1 MKSPVTMSQAQVYGI
16 SKQNSKE
23 IFQFFQKNF
32 GCTRKVYNMCVDS
45 CYKQLEQAGYTSG
58 DDLPDISF
66 PKVAALKKDYP
77 YLKEADGLGLANSV
91 RDFQKACKTFRDQK
105 DRSTYRKSALRRDR
119 SGKELLSFRGL
130 KGIPRFHAKSAGYF
144 SYRTACQYPKEGN
157 ALKRPTIRLEG
168 SILYLPKLKQ
178 GVKLIIHRKLPED
191 AHILNVT
198 VFMDTDGTYRVSI
211 CYSYTF
217 LMEMDYREAATQEQP
232 LPKET
237 RFLGLDYSQ
246 KDLYVDSEGRK
257 ANYPKYYKRSEQK
270 LARLQKS
277 ICRKEKNGKNYQKSM
292 RKIQKLHVKIKHQRH
307 DYLQKLSTE
316 LVSRYDVI
324 VVEDINLR
332 AMGGCLSLGKN
343 LHDNGFGLF
352 REMLAYKL
360 WKKGSC
366 LVRIDRMYPSSKTCS
381 VCGAV
386 KQDLKLSDRIYIC
399 PECGCFIDRI
409 YICPECGCFIDQDY
423 NAAVNIREEGKRT
436 FLIYLKEAMEKEEEA
451 KIRQKATKERRQKK
465 KKAA

>member
-399 PECGCFIDRI
+399 PECGCFIDR
-409 YICPECGCFIDQDY
+409 DY

-436 FLIYLKEAMEKEEEA
+436 FLIYLKEAMEKKEEA

>member
-1 MKSPVTMSQAQVYGI
+1 MKAPVTMNQAQVYGI

-32 GCTRKVYNMCVDS
+32 GCTRKVYNLCVDS

-77 YLKEADGLGLANSV
+77 YLKEADGLGLANSAL
-91 RDFQKACKTFRDQK
+91 DFQKAYKTFRDQK

-119 SGKELLSFRGL
+119 SGKEPLSFRGL
-130 KGIPRFHAKSAGYF
+130 KGIPRFHSKSAGYF

-157 ALKRPTIRLEG
+157 ALKRPTIRLKG

-217 LMEMDYREAATQEQP
+217 LMEMDYREAAAQAQP

-257 ANYPKYYKRSEQK
+257 ANYPKYYRRSEQK

-292 RKIQKLHVKIKHQRH
+292 RKIQKLHAKIKHQRH

-324 VVEDINLR
+324 AVEDINLR

-399 PECGCFIDRI
+399 PECGCVIDR
-409 YICPECGCFIDQDY
+409 DY

-451 KIRQKATKERRQKK
+451 KIRQEAAKERRQKK

>member
-1 MKSPVTMSQAQVYGI
+1 MKAPITMNQAQVYGI

-32 GCTRKVYNMCVDS
+32 GCTRKVYNLCVDS
-45 CYKQLEQAGYTSG
+45 CYKQLEQAGYTDG
-58 DDLPDISF
+58 DDLPELSF
-66 PKVAALKKDYP
+66 PKVSALKKDYP

-91 RDFQKACKTFRDQK
+91 LDFQKAYKIFRNQK
-105 DRSTYRKSALRRDR
+105 DRSVYRKSALRLDR
-119 SGKELLSFRGL
+119 SGKEPLSFRGL

-168 SILYLPKLKQ
+168 GILYLPKLKH

-191 AHILNVT
+191 AHILNAT
-198 VFMDTDGTYRVSI
+198 VFMDTDGTYQVSI

-217 LMEMDYREAATQEQP
+217 LMEMDYREAAAQEQP
-232 LPKET
+232 IPKGT

-257 ANYPKYYKRSEQK
+257 ANYPKYYRRSEQK

-277 ICRKEKNGKNYQKSM
+277 ICRKEKNGMNYQKTM
-292 RKIQKLHVKIKHQRH
+292 RKIQKLHTKIKHQRH

-386 KQDLKLSDRIYIC
+386 KPDLKLSDRIYIC
-399 PECGCFIDRI
+399 PKCGCVIDR
-409 YICPECGCFIDQDY
+409 DY
-423 NAAVNIREEGKRT
+423 NAAVNILEEGKRI
-436 FLIYLKEAMEKEEEA
+436 FLTYLKEAMEKAEEA
-451 KIRQKATKERRQKK
+451 KIRQEAAKERRQKK

>member
-1 MKSPVTMSQAQVYGI
+1 MKAPITMNQAQVYGI

-32 GCTRKVYNMCVDS
+32 GCTRKVYNLCVDS
-45 CYKQLEQAGYTSG
+45 CYKQLEQAGYTDG
-58 DDLPDISF
+58 DDLPELSF
-66 PKVAALKKDYP
+66 PKVSALKKDYP

-91 RDFQKACKTFRDQK
+91 LDFQKAYKIFRNQK
-105 DRSTYRKSALRRDR
+105 DRSVYRKSALRLDR
-119 SGKELLSFRGL
+119 SGKEPLSFRGL

-168 SILYLPKLKQ
+168 GILYLPKLKH

-191 AHILNVT
+191 AHILNAT
-198 VFMDTDGTYRVSI
+198 VFMDTDGTYQVSI
-211 CYSYTF
+211 CHSYTF
-217 LMEMDYREAATQEQP
+217 LMEMDYREAAAQEQP
-232 LPKET
+232 LPKGT

-257 ANYPKYYKRSEQK
+257 ANYPKYYRRSEQK

-277 ICRKEKNGKNYQKSM
+277 VCRKEKNGKNYQKTM
-292 RKIQKLHVKIKHQRH
+292 RKIQKLHTKIKHQRH

-352 REMLAYKL
+352 REMLTYKL

-386 KQDLKLSDRIYIC
+386 KPDLKLSDRIYIC
-399 PECGCFIDRI
+399 PKCGCVIDR
-409 YICPECGCFIDQDY
+409 DY
-423 NAAVNIREEGKRT
+423 NAAVNIREEGKRI
-436 FLIYLKEAMEKEEEA
+436 FLTYLKEAMEKAEEA
-451 KIRQKATKERRQKK
+451 KNRQEAVKERRQKK

>member
-399 PECGCFIDRI
+399 PECGCFID
-409 YICPECGCFIDQDY
+409 QDY

>member
-45 CYKQLEQAGYTSG
+45 CYKQLEQVGYTSG

-399 PECGCFIDRI
+399 PECGCFIDR
-409 YICPECGCFIDQDY
+409 DY

>member
-1 MKSPVTMSQAQVYGI
+1 MNQAQVYGI

-32 GCTRKVYNMCVDS
+32 GCTRKVYNLCVDS
-45 CYKQLEQAGYTSG
+45 CYKQLEQAGYTNG
-58 DDLPDISF
+58 DDLPEFSF
-66 PKVAALKKDYP
+66 PKVSALKKDYP

-91 RDFQKACKTFRDQK
+91 LDFQKAYKIFRNQK
-105 DRSTYRKSALRRDR
+105 DRSVYRKSAIRRDR
-119 SGKELLSFRGL
+119 SGKEPLSFRGL

-178 GVKLIIHRKLPED
+178 GVELIIHRKLPED
-191 AHILNVT
+191 AHILNTT
-198 VFMDTDGTYRVSI
+198 VFMDTAGTYQVSI

-217 LMEMDYREAATQEQP
+217 LMEMDYREAAIQEQP
-232 LPKET
+232 LPKGT

-246 KDLYVDSEGRK
+246 KDFYVDSEGRK
-257 ANYPKYYKRSEQK
+257 ANYPNYYRRSEQK

-277 ICRKEKNGKNYQKSM
+277 ICRKEKNGKNYQKTM
-292 RKIQKLHVKIKHQRH
+292 KKMQKLHAKIKHQRH

-343 LHDNGFGLF
+343 LHDNSFGLF
-352 REMLAYKL
+352 REMLVYKL

-386 KQDLKLSDRIYIC
+386 KPDLKLSDRIYIC
-399 PECGCFIDRI
+399 PECGCVIDR
-409 YICPECGCFIDQDY
+409 DY
-423 NAAVNIREEGKRT
+423 NAAVNIREEGKQI
-436 FLIYLKEAMEKEEEA
+436 FLTYLKEAMEKAEEA
-451 KIRQKATKERRQKK
+451 KIRQEAAKERRKKK

>member
-58 DDLPDISF
+58 NDLPELSF
-66 PKVAALKKDYP
+66 PKVSSLKKDYP

-91 RDFQKACKTFRDQK
+91 LDFQKAYKTFRDQK
-105 DRSTYRKSALRRDR
+105 DRSAYRKSALRRDR
-119 SGKELLSFRGL
+119 SGKEPLSFRGL

-157 ALKRPTIRLEG
+157 TLKRPTIRLEG
-168 SILYLPKLKQ
+168 NILYLPKLKH

-191 AHILNVT
+191 AHILNAT
-198 VFMDTDGTYRVSI
+198 VFMDTDGTYQVSI

-217 LMEMDYREAATQEQP
+217 LMEMNYREAAAQEQP

-257 ANYPKYYKRSEQK
+257 ANYPKYYRRSEQK
-270 LARLQKS
+270 LPRLQKS
-277 ICRKEKNGKNYQKSM
+277 ICRKEKNSKNYQKTM
-292 RKIQKLHVKIKHQRH
+292 RKIQKLHAKIKHQRH
-307 DYLQKLSTE
+307 DYMQKLSTE

-343 LHDNGFGLF
+343 LHDNGFGFF

-366 LVRIDRMYPSSKTCS
+366 LVRIDRMYPSSKRCS
-381 VCGAV
+381 ICGAV
-386 KQDLKLSDRIYIC
+386 KPDLKLSDRIYIC
-399 PECGCFIDRI
+399 PECGCVIDR
-409 YICPECGCFIDQDY
+409 DY

>member
-332 AMGGCLSLGKN
+332 AMGGCLSQGKN

-399 PECGCFIDRI
+399 PECGCFIDR
-409 YICPECGCFIDQDY
+409 DY

>member
-217 LMEMDYREAATQEQP
+217 LMEMDYREAATQKQP

-399 PECGCFIDRI
+399 PECGCFIDR
-409 YICPECGCFIDQDY
+409 DY

>member
-1 MKSPVTMSQAQVYGI
+1 MKAPITMNQAQVYGI

-32 GCTRKVYNMCVDS
+32 GCTRKVYNLCVDS
-45 CYKQLEQAGYTSG
+45 CYKQLEQAGYTNG
-58 DDLPDISF
+58 DDLPEFSF
-66 PKVAALKKDYP
+66 PKVSALKKDYP

-91 RDFQKACKTFRDQK
+91 LDFQKAYKTFRNQK
-105 DRSTYRKSALRRDR
+105 DRSAYRKSALRRDR
-119 SGKELLSFRGL
+119 SGKEPLSFRGL

-168 SILYLPKLKQ
+168 SILYLPKLKH

-191 AHILNVT
+191 AHILNAT
-198 VFMDTDGTYRVSI
+198 VFMDTDGTYQVSI

-217 LMEMDYREAATQEQP
+217 LMEMDYREAAAQEQP

-237 RFLGLDYSQ
+237 SFLGLDYSQ
-246 KDLYVDSEGRK
+246 KDFYVDSEGR
-257 ANYPKYYKRSEQK
+257 
-270 LARLQKS
+270 
-277 ICRKEKNGKNYQKSM
+277 
-292 RKIQKLHVKIKHQRH
+292 LHAKIKHQRH

-332 AMGGCLSLGKN
+332 AIGGCLSLGKN

-381 VCGAV
+381 VCGVV
-386 KQDLKLSDRIYIC
+386 KPDLKLSDRIYIC
-399 PECGCFIDRI
+399 PECGCVIDR
-409 YICPECGCFIDQDY
+409 DY
-423 NAAVNIREEGKRT
+423 NAAVNIREEGKRI
-436 FLIYLKEAMEKEEEA
+436 FLTYLKEAMEKAEEA
-451 KIRQKATKERRQKK
+451 KIRQEAAKERRQKK
-465 KKAA
+465 KKTA

>member
-409 YICPECGCFIDQDY
+409 YICPECGCFIDRDY

>member
-45 CYKQLEQAGYTSG
+45 CYKQLEQAGYASG

-399 PECGCFIDRI
+399 PECGCFIDR
-409 YICPECGCFIDQDY
+409 DY

>member
-191 AHILNVT
+191 AHILIVT

-399 PECGCFIDRI
+399 PECGCFIDR
-409 YICPECGCFIDQDY
+409 DY

>member
-45 CYKQLEQAGYTSG
+45 YYKQLEQAGYTSG

-399 PECGCFIDRI
+399 PECGCFIDR
-409 YICPECGCFIDQDY
+409 DY

>member
-277 ICRKEKNGKNYQKSM
+277 ICRKEKNSKNYQKSM

-399 PECGCFIDRI
+399 PECGCFIDR
-409 YICPECGCFIDQDY
+409 DY

>member
-1 MKSPVTMSQAQVYGI
+1 MKAPITMNQAQVYGI

-32 GCTRKVYNMCVDS
+32 GCTRKVYNLCVDS
-45 CYKQLEQAGYTSG
+45 CYKQLEQAGYTDG
-58 DDLPDISF
+58 DDLPELSF
-66 PKVAALKKDYP
+66 PKVSALKKDYP

-91 RDFQKACKTFRDQK
+91 LDFQKAYKIFRNQK
-105 DRSTYRKSALRRDR
+105 DRSVYRKSALRLDR
-119 SGKELLSFRGL
+119 SGKEPLSFRGL
-130 KGIPRFHAKSAGYF
+130 KGIPRFHVKSAGYF

-168 SILYLPKLKQ
+168 GILYLPKLKH

-191 AHILNVT
+191 AHILNAT
-198 VFMDTDGTYRVSI
+198 VFMDTDGTYQVSI

-217 LMEMDYREAATQEQP
+217 LMEMDYREAAAQEQP
-232 LPKET
+232 IPKGT

-257 ANYPKYYKRSEQK
+257 ANYPKYYRRSEQK

-277 ICRKEKNGKNYQKSM
+277 ICRKEKNGMNYQKTM
-292 RKIQKLHVKIKHQRH
+292 RKIQKLHTKIKHQRH

-386 KQDLKLSDRIYIC
+386 KPDLKLSDRIYIC
-399 PECGCFIDRI
+399 PKCGCVIDR
-409 YICPECGCFIDQDY
+409 DY
-423 NAAVNIREEGKRT
+423 NAAVNILEEGKRI
-436 FLIYLKEAMEKEEEA
+436 FLTYLKEAMEKAEEA
-451 KIRQKATKERRQKK
+451 KIRQEAAKERRQKK

>member
-198 VFMDTDGTYRVSI
+198 VFMDTDGNYRVSI

-399 PECGCFIDRI
+399 PECGCFIDR
-409 YICPECGCFIDQDY
+409 DY

>member
-399 PECGCFIDRI
+399 PECGCFIDR
-409 YICPECGCFIDQDY
+409 DY

-465 KKAA
+465 NKAA

>member
-66 PKVAALKKDYP
+66 PKVAALKKDYS

-399 PECGCFIDRI
+399 PECGCFIDR
-409 YICPECGCFIDQDY
+409 DY

>member
-1 MKSPVTMSQAQVYGI
+1 MKAPITMNQAQVYGI

-32 GCTRKVYNMCVDS
+32 GCTRKVYNLCVDS
-45 CYKQLEQAGYTSG
+45 CYKQLEQAGYTDG
-58 DDLPDISF
+58 DDLPELSF
-66 PKVAALKKDYP
+66 PKVSALKKDYP

-91 RDFQKACKTFRDQK
+91 LDFQKAYKIFRNQK
-105 DRSTYRKSALRRDR
+105 DRSVYRKSALRLDR
-119 SGKELLSFRGL
+119 SGKEPLSFRGL

-144 SYRTACQYPKEGN
+144 SYRTACQYQKEGN

-168 SILYLPKLKQ
+168 GILYLPKLKH

-191 AHILNVT
+191 AHILNAT
-198 VFMDTDGTYRVSI
+198 VFMDTDGTYQVSI

-217 LMEMDYREAATQEQP
+217 LMEMDYREAAAQEQP
-232 LPKET
+232 IPKGT

-257 ANYPKYYKRSEQK
+257 ANYPKYYRRSEQK

-277 ICRKEKNGKNYQKSM
+277 ICRKEKNGMNYQKTM
-292 RKIQKLHVKIKHQRH
+292 RKIQKLHTKIKHQRH

-386 KQDLKLSDRIYIC
+386 KPDLKLSDRIYIC
-399 PECGCFIDRI
+399 PKCGCVIDR
-409 YICPECGCFIDQDY
+409 DY
-423 NAAVNIREEGKRT
+423 NAAVNILEEGKRI
-436 FLIYLKEAMEKEEEA
+436 FLTYLKEAMEKAEEA
-451 KIRQKATKERRQKK
+451 KIRQEAAKERRQKK

>member
-1 MKSPVTMSQAQVYGI
+1 MNQAQVYGI

-32 GCTRKVYNMCVDS
+32 GCTRKVYNLCVDS
-45 CYKQLEQAGYTSG
+45 CYKQLEQAGYTNG
-58 DDLPDISF
+58 DDLPEFSF
-66 PKVAALKKDYP
+66 PKVSALKKDYP

-91 RDFQKACKTFRDQK
+91 LDFQKAYKIFRNQK
-105 DRSTYRKSALRRDR
+105 DRSVYRKSAIRRDR
-119 SGKELLSFRGL
+119 SGKEPLSFRGL

-144 SYRTACQYPKEGN
+144 SYRTACQYPREGN

-178 GVKLIIHRKLPED
+178 GVELIIHRKLPED
-191 AHILNVT
+191 AHILNTT
-198 VFMDTDGTYRVSI
+198 VFMDTDGTYQVSI

-217 LMEMDYREAATQEQP
+217 LMEMDYREAAIQEQP

-237 RFLGLDYSQ
+237 SFLGLDYSQ
-246 KDLYVDSEGRK
+246 KDFYVDSEGRK
-257 ANYPKYYKRSEQK
+257 ANYPNYYRRSEQK

-277 ICRKEKNGKNYQKSM
+277 ICRKEKNGKNYQKTM
-292 RKIQKLHVKIKHQRH
+292 KKMQKLHAKIKHQRH

-343 LHDNGFGLF
+343 LHDNGFGFF
-352 REMLAYKL
+352 REMLTYKL

-386 KQDLKLSDRIYIC
+386 KPDLKLSDRIYIC
-399 PECGCFIDRI
+399 PKCGCVIDR
-409 YICPECGCFIDQDY
+409 DY
-423 NAAVNIREEGKRT
+423 NAAVNIREEGKRI
-436 FLIYLKEAMEKEEEA
+436 FLTYLKEAMEKAEEA
-451 KIRQKATKERRQKK
+451 KIRQEAAKERRKKK

>member
-307 DYLQKLSTE
+307 DYLQKLSTK

-399 PECGCFIDRI
+399 PECGCFIDR
-409 YICPECGCFIDQDY
+409 DY

>member
-1 MKSPVTMSQAQVYGI
+1 MKAPVTMNQAQVYGI

-32 GCTRKVYNMCVDS
+32 GCTRKVYNLCVDS
-45 CYKQLEQAGYTSG
+45 CYKQMEQAGYVSG
-58 DDLPDISF
+58 DDLPELSF
-66 PKVAALKKDYP
+66 PKVSALKKDYP

-91 RDFQKACKTFRDQK
+91 HDFQKAYKTFRDQK
-105 DRSTYRKSALRRDR
+105 DRSTYRKSAIRRDR

-178 GVKLIIHRKLPED
+178 GVELIIHRKLPED
-191 AHILNVT
+191 AHILNTT
-198 VFMDTDGTYRVSI
+198 VFMDTDGTYQVSI

-217 LMEMDYREAATQEQP
+217 LMEMDYREAAIQEQP
-232 LPKET
+232 LPKGT

-246 KDLYVDSEGRK
+246 KDFYVDSEGRK
-257 ANYPKYYKRSEQK
+257 ANYPNYYRRSEQK

-277 ICRKEKNGKNYQKSM
+277 ICRKEKNGKNYQKTM
-292 RKIQKLHVKIKHQRH
+292 KKMQKLHAKIKHQRH

-332 AMGGCLSLGKN
+332 AMGGYLSLGKN
-343 LHDNGFGLF
+343 LHDNGFGFF
-352 REMLAYKL
+352 REMLTYKL

-386 KQDLKLSDRIYIC
+386 KPDLKLSDRIYIC
-399 PECGCFIDRI
+399 PECGCVIDR
-409 YICPECGCFIDQDY
+409 DY
-423 NAAVNIREEGKRT
+423 NAAVNIREEGKQI
-436 FLIYLKEAMEKEEEA
+436 FLTYLKEAMEKAEEA
-451 KIRQKATKERRQKK
+451 KIRQEAAKERRKKK

>member
-246 KDLYVDSEGRK
+246 KDLYVDSAGRK

-399 PECGCFIDRI
+399 PECGCFIDR
-409 YICPECGCFIDQDY
+409 DY

>member
-307 DYLQKLSTE
+307 DYLQKLSSE

-399 PECGCFIDRI
+399 PECGCFIDR
-409 YICPECGCFIDQDY
+409 DY

>member
-157 ALKRPTIRLEG
+157 ALKRPTIQLEG

-399 PECGCFIDRI
+399 PECGRKL
-409 YICPECGCFIDQDY
+409 G
-423 NAAVNIREEGKRT
+423 R
-436 FLIYLKEAMEKEEEA
+436 
-451 KIRQKATKERRQKK
+451 
-465 KKAA
+465 

>member
-66 PKVAALKKDYP
+66 PKVVALKKDYP

-217 LMEMDYREAATQEQP
+217 LMEMDYREAAVQEQP

-399 PECGCFIDRI
+399 PECGCFIDR
-409 YICPECGCFIDQDY
+409 DY

>member
-1 MKSPVTMSQAQVYGI
+1 MKSPVTMSQTQVYGI

-399 PECGCFIDRI
+399 PECGCFIDR
-409 YICPECGCFIDQDY
+409 DY

>member
-66 PKVAALKKDYP
+66 PKVVALKKDYP

-360 WKKGSC
+360 WKRGSC

-381 VCGAV
+381 LCGAV
-386 KQDLKLSDRIYIC
+386 KPGLKLSGRIYIC
-399 PECGCFIDRI
+399 PECGCVIDR
-409 YICPECGCFIDQDY
+409 DY

-465 KKAA
+465 KKTA

>member
-1 MKSPVTMSQAQVYGI
+1 MKSPVTMSQTQVYGI

-270 LARLQKS
+270 LARLQKR

-399 PECGCFIDRI
+399 PECGCFIDR
-409 YICPECGCFIDQDY
+409 DY

>member
-144 SYRTACQYPKEGN
+144 SYQTACQYPKEGN

-399 PECGCFIDRI
+399 PECGCFIDR
-409 YICPECGCFIDQDY
+409 DY

>member
-32 GCTRKVYNMCVDS
+32 GYTRKVYNMCVDS

-399 PECGCFIDRI
+399 PECGCFIDR
-409 YICPECGCFIDQDY
+409 DY

>member
-178 GVKLIIHRKLPED
+178 EVKLIIHRKLPED

-399 PECGCFIDRI
+399 PECGCFIDR
-409 YICPECGCFIDQDY
+409 DY